1 MVSANIKNKFMKGDN
16 MGRKSIDLEKLA
28 SGLDISPSMHKYAVD
43 RYKGIANYLAEK
55 GIRAEFSPQG
65 SFRTGTVTRP
75 MKNGIETDFDIDVV
89 CTMVFDKT
97 KITPEEVKKM
107 VGNAL
112 AADETYRKKMLP
124 EDDRC
129 WTLTYADLAE
139 GVGLKLDV
147 VPGVHED
154 QNGIMRLVLSSVDY
168 KFAQKA
174 ISITDRVMNKY
185 KWLPSNP
192 EGFGMWFDEINE
204 PFLQEVLQE
213 RKEEIFKGYRS
224 LFESSAS
231 VDDVPDYYVKSSLQR
246 TIQLLKRHRDIYY
259 QRNKSIS
266 ECRPASVIITSLAAK
281 IARNA
286 PVSSLEELLPYVV
299 DGIVEYAALLND
311 QSTHVNFG
319 VREKKYVYKKD
330 SKWYIPNP
338 VDPEDN
344 YADSWTD
351 ETAKA
356 FFEWVRDVKRDL
368 SDTTCINEAQYLTGL
383 QTSFG
388 KSYVD
393 SKLGL
398 PVQSLA
404 GIKPVEITQPS
415 KPWGI

>member
-1 MVSANIKNKFMKGDN
+1 
-16 MGRKSIDLEKLA
+16 MGRKSIDLEKIA

-89 CTMVFDKT
+89 CTMEFDKT

-107 VGNAL
+107 VGDAL
-112 AADETYRKKMLP
+112 AEDETYRKKMLP

-154 QNGIMRLVLSSVDY
+154 QNGIMRLLLSSVDY
-168 KFAQKA
+168 NFAQKA
-174 ISITDRVMNKY
+174 ISITDRVKNKY
-185 KWLPSNP
+185 EWLPSNP

-281 IARNA
+281 IARNVS
-286 PVSSLEELLPYVV
+286 VSSLEELLPHVV
-299 DGIVEYAALLND
+299 NGIVEYAALLND
-311 QSTHVNFG
+311 QSPHIDLEVK
-319 VREKKYVYKKD
+319 EKKLVYKKD

-356 FFEWVRDVKRDL
+356 FFEWVHAVKRDL
-368 SDTTCINEAQYLTGL
+368 SDTTCINEAKYLTGL

-398 PVQSLA
+398 SVQSLT
-404 GIKPVEITQPS
+404 GVKPVEITQPS

>member
-1 MVSANIKNKFMKGDN
+1 MSANTKYKFKKGDN

-55 GIRAEFSPQG
+55 GIRAEFNPQG

-107 VGNAL
+107 VGDAL

-168 KFAQKA
+168 NFAQKA
-174 ISITDRVMNKY
+174 ISITDRVTNKY

-286 PVSSLEELLPYVV
+286 SVSSLEELLPYVV
-299 DGIVEYAALLND
+299 NGIVEYAALLNE
-311 QSTHVNFG
+311 QSPHSSVG
-319 VREKKYVYKKD
+319 VPEKKLVYKKN

-356 FFEWVRDVKRDL
+356 FFEWVYAVKRDL
-368 SDTTCINEAQYLTGL
+368 SDTTCINEAKYLTGL

-398 PVQSLA
+398 PVQSLT

>member
-1 MVSANIKNKFMKGDN
+1 M
-16 MGRKSIDLEKLA
+16 
-28 SGLDISPSMHKYAVD
+28 
-43 RYKGIANYLAEK
+43 
-55 GIRAEFSPQG
+55 
-65 SFRTGTVTRP
+65 
-75 MKNGIETDFDIDVV
+75 
-89 CTMVFDKT
+89 
-97 KITPEEVKKM
+97 
-107 VGNAL
+107 
-112 AADETYRKKMLP
+112 
-124 EDDRC
+124 
-129 WTLTYADLAE
+129 
-139 GVGLKLDV
+139 
-147 VPGVHED
+147 
-154 QNGIMRLVLSSVDY
+154 
-168 KFAQKA
+168 
-174 ISITDRVMNKY
+174 
-185 KWLPSNP
+185 
-192 EGFGMWFDEINE
+192 
-204 PFLQEVLQE
+204 
-213 RKEEIFKGYRS
+213 
-224 LFESSAS
+224 
-231 VDDVPDYYVKSSLQR
+231 
-246 TIQLLKRHRDIYY
+246 
-259 QRNKSIS
+259 
-266 ECRPASVIITSLAAK
+266 
-281 IARNA
+281 
-286 PVSSLEELLPYVV
+286 